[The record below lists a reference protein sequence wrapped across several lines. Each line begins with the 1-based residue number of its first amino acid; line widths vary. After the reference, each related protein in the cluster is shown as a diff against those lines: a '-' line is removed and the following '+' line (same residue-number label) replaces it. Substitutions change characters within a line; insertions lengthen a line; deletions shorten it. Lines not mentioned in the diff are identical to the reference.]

1 MPDPMPALNR
11 LCKWRAHFAGWMLG
25 TRAKED
31 PEAQAVRDI
40 FEKYLLLRVEVTAL
54 TKILLEKRVLTLE
67 ELHAALI
74 AEAEELMRML
84 EERWPGVRAVDDGL
98 SYDAE
103 KVKAATWWRNW
114 KP

>member
-1 MPDPMPALNR
+1 MA
-11 LCKWRAHFAGWMLG
+11 RAFRGLDAGNAG
-25 TRAKED
+25 EGGPGSASGARH
-31 PEAQAVRDI
+31 
-40 FEKYLLLRVEVTAL
+40 LREVTAL

-67 ELHAALI
+67 ELHAVLI
-74 AEAEELMRML
+74 VEAEELMRML
-84 EERWPGVRAVDDGL
+84 EARWPGVRAVDDGL